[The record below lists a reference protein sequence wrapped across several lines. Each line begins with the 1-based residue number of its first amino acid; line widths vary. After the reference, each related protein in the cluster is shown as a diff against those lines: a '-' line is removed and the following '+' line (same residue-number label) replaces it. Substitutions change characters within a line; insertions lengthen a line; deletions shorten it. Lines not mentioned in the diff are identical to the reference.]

1 VTFAKQESRKGKP
14 TFAMCCICT
23 QRRQQQLQAL
33 ISSTKQSEAHFF
45 LKD

>member
-1 VTFAKQESRKGKP
+1 LQCVVFAHK
-14 TFAMCCICT
+14 
-23 QRRQQQLQAL
+23 RRQQQLQAL